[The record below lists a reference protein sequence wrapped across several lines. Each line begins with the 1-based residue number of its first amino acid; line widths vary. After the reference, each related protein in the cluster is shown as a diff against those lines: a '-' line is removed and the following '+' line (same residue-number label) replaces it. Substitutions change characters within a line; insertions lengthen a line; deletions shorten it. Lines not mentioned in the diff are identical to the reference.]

1 MSNEENTAG
10 NENTSEKNKNENEK
24 KDETKA
30 MEEEVEKKIEINL
43 NKLDDIPYEVLPNE
57 TQEYDLSFKV
67 IVIGDSG
74 KKII

>member
-1 MSNEENTAG
+1 MSNEENTPT
-10 NENTSEKNKNENEK
+10 NENTCENEKNKNENEK
-24 KDETKA
+24 KK
-30 MEEEVEKKIEINL
+30 EEEVEKKVEINL